1 VKANL
6 KTGRHQVSANGNAKE
21 GYAMVHRKSVLAAC
35 SAAIVVLV
43 MSASGDA
50 WVASR
55 TNHLTFT
62 GPVALPG
69 VTLARG
75 TYTFEL
81 ASPTNLDVVRVLSR
95 DGSKLYFIGLT
106 TPSQRPAGMPAD
118 RLVSI
123 GEAPAGAP
131 PPITAWYPLG
141 HSMGHQFIYGRE
153 KNSSS
158 R

>member
-1 VKANL
+1 
-6 KTGRHQVSANGNAKE
+6 
-21 GYAMVHRKSVLAAC
+21 MVNRKSVLTAC

-50 WVASR
+50 WVNASR
-55 TNHLTFT
+55 RNHLTFS

-75 TYTFEL
+75 TYIFEL

-95 DGSKLYFIGLT
+95 DRSKLYLIALT
-106 TPSQRPAGMPAD
+106 TPIQRPAGMPAD
-118 RLVSI
+118 RMVSL

-131 PPITAWYPLG
+131 APITAWYPLG
-141 HSMGHQFIYGRE
+141 HSMGHQFIYGTEAR
-153 KNSSS
+153 
-158 R
+158 